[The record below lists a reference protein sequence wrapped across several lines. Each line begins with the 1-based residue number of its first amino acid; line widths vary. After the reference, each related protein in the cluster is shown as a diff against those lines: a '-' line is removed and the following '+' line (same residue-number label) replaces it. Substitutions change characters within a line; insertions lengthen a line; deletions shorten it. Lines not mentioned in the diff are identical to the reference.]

1 MSKKDYRDLDR
12 PIEWANAPTPPKKL
26 TAYEELK
33 VWCEKHLAPEDYKI
47 VPESRSY
54 CATIY
59 FAEFDYTDEVG
70 MICFAPNGSVVNAG
84 AMSADEMIEHIE
96 DYERIEE
103 GQKEKELPS
112 YSPPPSSIGGMMVRK
127 MIEEYERKQH

>member
-1 MSKKDYRDLDR
+1 MSVGSIGQQIINGTYGLDNR
-12 PIEWANAPTPPKKL
+12 PP

-33 VWCEKHLAPEDYKI
+33 AWCEKYLEPDDYKI

-59 FAEFDYTDEVG
+59 FTEFDCTDTIG
-70 MICFAPNGSVVNAG
+70 MICFAPDGSVVNAG
-84 AMSADEMIEHIE
+84 AMSEDEMIEHIE

-103 GQKEKELPS
+103 KQEDKKSLS
-112 YSPPPSSIGGMMVRK
+112 YSPPPQSLGGMMVRK
-127 MIEEYERKQH
+127 MIEEYERRAR